1 MEKHIEYVC
10 FVEQRPFSYLDFLE
24 FNVDG
29 KPHHM
34 THGTFRNKIS
44 VLIKSGK
51 VEWLCDSPQGFYT
64 LKESGQDTNTIAN
77 DNHTGV
83 NHLNGVKRLNH
94 ISYKDKITNQSR
106 ELVDEII
113 FNDQSSRFEN
123 PRIITNSPL
132 YRYIKSI
139 PFGQRSI
146 HDIRLR
152 FEASAIWN
160 KVVTCLSSHVDNYDI
175 KEINLHGLKID
186 NRSKDISFSPIR
198 IDNLY
203 VNVRIHK
210 TDRVSVIIA
219 CSYTPV
225 VLDVEGI
232 QRLSK
237 ALSLIQKELTRL
249 VLGIENDI
257 VNVVA
262 RKKWNCLKL
271 ENQNVHTTGTPPHV
285 ESTTTPVIPKFMDW
299 IVTMWHFG
307 ADAIHEY
314 SGEKFNCT
322 WKLAQDIVVRIYS
335 RKWKMQENESNKI
348 HKIKG
353 GGNTSGRPRIRIE
366 RQEYPKVT
374 LQKALRDKCLKL
386 EEEIG
391 K

>member
-10 FVEQRPFSYLDFLE
+10 LLERRPFSYLDFLE
-24 FNVDG
+24 FKVDG
-29 KPHHM
+29 ESYHM

-44 VLIKSGK
+44 VLMKRGK
-51 VEWLCDSPQGFYT
+51 VEWLCDSPQGFYI
-64 LKESGQDTNTIAN
+64 LKGSGQNTNTVRY
-77 DNHTGV
+77 DDHTGV

-225 VLDVEGI
+225 LLDLEGVH
-232 QRLSK
+232 RLSI
-237 ALSLIQKELTRL
+237 ALSHIQEELTRL
-249 VLGIENDI
+249 VSNVDI
-257 VNVVA
+257 DVVA
-262 RKKWNCLKL
+262 REKSDCSDLKNDKART
-271 ENQNVHTTGTPPHV
+271 EETTSQV
-285 ESTTTPVIPKFMDW
+285 
-299 IVTMWHFG
+299 
-307 ADAIHEY
+307 
-314 SGEKFNCT
+314 
-322 WKLAQDIVVRIYS
+322 
-335 RKWKMQENESNKI
+335 
-348 HKIKG
+348 
-353 GGNTSGRPRIRIE
+353 
-366 RQEYPKVT
+366 
-374 LQKALRDKCLKL
+374 
-386 EEEIG
+386 
-391 K
+391 